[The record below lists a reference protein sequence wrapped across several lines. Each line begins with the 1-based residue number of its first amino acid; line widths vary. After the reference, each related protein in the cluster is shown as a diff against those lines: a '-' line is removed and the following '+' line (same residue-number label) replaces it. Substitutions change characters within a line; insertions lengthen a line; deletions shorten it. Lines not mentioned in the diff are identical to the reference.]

1 MSDENRNDI
10 KKYIDLLQS
19 SEEWLMSRILGY
31 SRKYEFTKYTS
42 TLQEA
47 WRLSIQGLSN
57 SLIEAARTFRLQ
69 IPELHPDYDYVNDP
83 VSAFGIVE
91 AQKHR
96 ERGISLSMFMG
107 LMKYYRQTYNDLFES
122 TDLKSGVLNVYKDF
136 TERCFDRIEIA
147 YMTEWTSNTEKHLL
161 AELQSTNRN
170 LTNEKNKYLTI
181 FESFYSPIIIIN
193 DENKIINFNLA
204 ASRLFTD
211 IRIAG
216 TLYYNK
222 DKSDE
227 ALFLINERL
236 NDFVRSTL
244 SDLAFETYLDTNEGR
259 RFFLVKLKKML
270 DVSEKFKGVIIILD
284 DLTERKEMERQ
295 FEIAKSKAEEADQL
309 KTAFLANM
317 SHEIRTPMN
326 AIIGF
331 ADLLLND
338 KLNVSDRKE
347 YLKMIL
353 QSGNMLVKI
362 IDDIIDISKIESKQI
377 TVCPVQ
383 FNISNFLTELHS
395 VFKEFIRKDEG
406 KKIDL
411 ILNIEED
418 DDNTLLVT
426 DPHRLKQIF
435 YNLLGNA
442 LKFTSKGSIEFGFKP
457 VDDNHAYF
465 YVKDTGIG
473 IPDDKQSL
481 IFDRFIQI
489 EDCYSKEYGG
499 TGLGLAITKN
509 IITLMG
515 GNIWVESEYGKGTTF
530 HFVLPRNYRNEEV
543 TENSKLRLS
552 DIKERLSLKKHRI
565 LIAEDEEINYYY
577 LYEVLRKNGAKV
589 IWAKNGL
596 EAINIVESSPNID
609 LVLMDIK
616 MPEING
622 LEAIKY
628 IKLIRP
634 ELPVIAQTAFVMDND
649 REVCLKAG
657 CVDFIAKPIKV
668 NQLLEMIAKHI
679 PKKNASTIHT
689 GTSSKT

>member
-1 MSDENRNDI
+1 MSDGARNNIDR
-10 KKYIDLLQS
+10 YIELLQS
-19 SEEWLMSRILGY
+19 SEDWLMSRILNY

-47 WRLSIQGLSN
+47 WRLSIQGLSD
-57 SLIEAARTFRLQ
+57 SLIEAVRSFKLK
-69 IPELHPDYDYVNDP
+69 IPELHPDYSYVDDP
-83 VSAFGIVE
+83 VSAFGVIE
-91 AQKHR
+91 AQRHR
-96 ERGISLSMFMG
+96 ERGVSLPMFMG
-107 LMKYYRQTYNDLFES
+107 LMKYYRQTYDDLLEEA
-122 TDLKSGVLNVYKDF
+122 DLNSRVLHQYKLF

-161 AELQSTNRN
+161 DELQSANRN

-193 DENKIINFNLA
+193 DKNKIINFNLA

-236 NDFVRSTL
+236 NDFVKSTI
-244 SDLAFETYLDTNEGR
+244 SDLAFETYLDTNEGQR
-259 RFFLVKLKKML
+259 YFLIKLKKML

-338 KLNVSDRKE
+338 TIKENERKE
-347 YLKMIL
+347 YLSLIL

-377 TVCPVQ
+377 TVCPVE
-383 FNISNFLTELHS
+383 FDISNFLKDLHS
-395 VFKEFIRKDEG
+395 VFKEFIRKDKSKE
-406 KKIDL
+406 IEL
-411 ILNIEED
+411 ILNVED
-418 DDNTLLVT
+418 DDDSILVA
-426 DPHRLKQIF
+426 DPQRLKQVF
-435 YNLLGNA
+435 YNLLSNA
-442 LKFTSKGSIEFGFKP
+442 QKFTSKGYIEFGFKS
-457 VDDNHAYF
+457 VDENHAYF

-473 IPDDKQSL
+473 IPGDKQNL
-481 IFDRFIQI
+481 IFDRFTQI
-489 EDCYSKEYGG
+489 EDCYTKEYGG
-499 TGLGLAITKN
+499 TGLGLTITKN

-515 GNIWVESEYGKGTTF
+515 GNIWVESESGNGTTF
-530 HFVLPRNYRNEEV
+530 HFILPKTFGKGKVIEKSN
-543 TENSKLRLS
+543 LRLS
-552 DIKERLSLKKHRI
+552 DIKEKLTLKKHHI

-596 EAINIVESSPNID
+596 EAINIVESNPKID
-609 LVLMDIK
+609 MVLMDIK
-616 MPEING
+616 MPELNG
-622 LEAIKY
+622 LEAIRY

-634 ELPVIAQTAFVMDND
+634 ELPIIAQTAFVMDND
-649 REVCLKAG
+649 RDICLKAG
-657 CVDFIAKPIKV
+657 CVDFITKPIKV
-668 NQLLEMIAKHI
+668 NQLLEMITRHI
-679 PKKNASTIHT
+679 THKISNTVP
-689 GTSSKT
+689 SKTSED

>member
-1 MSDENRNDI
+1 MSDEERNDI
-10 KKYIDLLQS
+10 DRYIELLQS
-19 SEEWLMSRILGY
+19 NEDWLMSRILSY
-31 SRKYEFTKYTS
+31 SVKHEFTKYTS

-47 WRLSIQGLSN
+47 WRLSIQGLSD
-57 SLIEAARTFRLQ
+57 SLIEAVRLFKLK
-69 IPELHPDYDYVNDP
+69 IPELHPDYNYLDDP

-96 ERGISLSMFMG
+96 ERGVSLSMFMG
-107 LMKYYRQTYNDLFES
+107 LMKYYRQTYDDLMES
-122 TDLKSGVLNVYKDF
+122 TGSNSKVLHRFRLF

-161 AELQSTNRN
+161 SELQSANRN

-181 FESFYSPIIIIN
+181 FESFYSPIIILN

-204 ASRLFTD
+204 ASKLFTD

-222 DKSDE
+222 GKSDE

-236 NDFVRSTL
+236 NDFVNSTL
-244 SDLAFETYLDTNEGR
+244 SDLAFETYLDTNEGQR
-259 RFFLVKLKKML
+259 YYLVKMKRML

-331 ADLLLND
+331 TDLLLND
-338 KLNVSDRKE
+338 KIKESERKE
-347 YLKMIL
+347 YLKLIL

-362 IDDIIDISKIESKQI
+362 IDDIIDISQIESRQI
-377 TVCPVQ
+377 TICPVK
-383 FNISNFLTELHS
+383 FDISDFLSDLHS
-395 VFKEFIRKDEG
+395 VYREFIRKDEG
-406 KKIDL
+406 KEIDL
-411 ILNIEED
+411 ILNID
-418 DDNTLLVT
+418 DDDDTMLVT
-426 DPHRLKQIF
+426 DPHRLKQVF
-435 YNLLGNA
+435 YNLLSNA
-442 LKFTSKGSIEFGFKP
+442 QKFTSKGFIEFGFKSA
-457 VDDNHAYF
+457 DENHAYF

-473 IPDDKQSL
+473 IPGDKQNL

-489 EDCYSKEYGG
+489 EDCYTKEFGG
-499 TGLGLAITKN
+499 TGLGLTITKN

-515 GNIWVESEYGKGTTF
+515 GNIWVESESGKGTTF
-530 HFVLPRNYRNEEV
+530 HFILPKNYGKEKV
-543 TENSKLRLS
+543 TEESNPRLS
-552 DIKERLSLKKHRI
+552 DMKEKLSLKKHHI

-596 EAINIVESSPNID
+596 EAINVVESNPNID
-609 LVLMDIK
+609 MVLMDIK
-616 MPEING
+616 MPEVNG

-649 REVCLKAG
+649 REICLKAG
-657 CVDFIAKPIKV
+657 CVDFITKPIKV
-668 NQLLEMIAKHI
+668 DQLIEMIARHI
-679 PKKNASTIHT
+679 LHN
-689 GTSSKT
+689 TSNEVHLKTS